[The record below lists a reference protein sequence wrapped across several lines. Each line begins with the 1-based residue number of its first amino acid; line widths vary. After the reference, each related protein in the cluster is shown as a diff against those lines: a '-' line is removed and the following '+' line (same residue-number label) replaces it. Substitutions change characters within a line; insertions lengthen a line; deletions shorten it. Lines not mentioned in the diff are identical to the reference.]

1 MKGVK
6 IMKRQQMII
15 KSISSSVKHFSKK
28 CSKPSLSWLSP
39 VSVVICRERPE
50 IEI

>member
-6 IMKRQQMII
+6 IMKQQMII
-15 KSISSSVKHFSKK
+15 KSISSSIKHFSKK

-39 VSVVICRERPE
+39 VSVVICKERLE

>member
-6 IMKRQQMII
+6 IMKRQMII
-15 KSISSSVKHFSKK
+15 KSISSSIKHFSKK

-39 VSVVICRERPE
+39 VSVVIYKERPE

>member
-6 IMKRQQMII
+6 IMKQQMII
-15 KSISSSVKHFSKK
+15 KSISSSIKHFSKK